1 MNRNSESHFAQVPHA
16 QIQRSRF
23 KRANNH
29 KTTFNMGDLIPIYWD
44 EVLPGDTH
52 KINMSALVRMAT
64 PIYPIMDNMFLDT
77 YFFFVPNRLL
87 WEHWREF
94 NGENRSTHWEQTTE
108 YTIPQIKAPTGGWTK
123 CTLADYFG
131 LPTYTDEVSVSALP
145 FRAYCLIWNE
155 WFRDQNLQ
163 DPAMVNLDDA
173 TVTGTN
179 SGDYV
184 QNAQLGA
191 LPLKAAKIHDYFTSA
206 LPAPQ
211 KGPDVTIS
219 IDAGLVP
226 VGGGP
231 DEHISGGPLSGIQYP
246 INYRT
251 VDMDSPNNWYE
262 FTGSQNN
269 KGLAIHPKM
278 LSSGPSHGDP
288 DNYGAESV
296 SGGNSTSGYSYW
308 AIPTNLYASLEG
320 GIGFTINQ
328 MRQAFALQ
336 RLYERDARGGT
347 RYTEVLKA
355 HFGVTSP
362 DSRQQRPEYLGGYHM
377 PININ
382 QVVQQSATDSTSPQG
397 NTAAYS
403 ISTMS
408 RNMATKSFTEH
419 GIIIGLAVVRQDHT
433 YQQGI
438 NRMWSRKDR
447 TDYYWPA
454 LANLG
459 EQAVLNKEIY
469 AQGTAADEEVFGYQE
484 AWAEYRYSPSYVTG
498 GMRSNLDEDSRGG
511 SLDAW
516 HLADYYSQLPT
527 LSDTWIE
534 ESKTTLDR
542 CIAVSSEVEN
552 QFITDMYFV
561 NTTTRPMPL
570 YSVPGLIDHH

>member
-16 QIQRSRF
+16 EIQRSRF
-23 KRANNH
+23 TRANNH
-29 KTTFNMGDLIPIYWD
+29 KTTFNMGDLVPIYLD

-52 KINMSALVRMAT
+52 QISLSALVRMAT

-77 YFFFVPNRLL
+77 YFFFVPNRLV

-94 NGENRSTHWEQTTE
+94 NGQNSTTHWEQTVD
-108 YTIPQIKAPTGGWTK
+108 YTIPQIKAPSKGWNKGTI
-123 CTLADYFG
+123 ADYFG
-131 LPTYTDEVSVSALP
+131 LPTYTENISVSALP

-155 WFRDQNLQ
+155 WFRDQNLC

-173 TVTGTN
+173 NVDGTN
-179 SGDYV
+179 EGDYV

-191 LPLKAAKIHDYFTSA
+191 LPLKAAKIHDYFTSC

-219 IDAGLVP
+219 IDAGMIP
-226 VGGGP
+226 VGAGA
-231 DEHISGGPLSGIQYP
+231 DEHLSGGPLSGIQYP
-246 INYRT
+246 INYRA
-251 VDMDSPNNWYE
+251 VDKDSPSTWYE
-262 FTGSQNN
+262 FTGNQNN
-269 KGLAIHPKM
+269 KGLGMHPKS
-278 LSSGPSHGDP
+278 LSDGPSHGSP

-296 SGGNSTSGYSYW
+296 SGSNSTQGYGYW
-308 AIPTNLYASLEG
+308 AIPTNLYANLEG

-347 RYTEVLKA
+347 RYTEILKA

-362 DSRQQRPEYLGGYHM
+362 DARQQRPEYLGGYHM

-382 QVVQQSATDSTSPQG
+382 QVIQNSGTTETSPQG

-403 ISTMS
+403 LSTMS
-408 RNMATKSFTEH
+408 RNMVTKSFTEH
-419 GIIIGLAVVRQDHT
+419 GYLIGVAVVRQDHT

-438 NRMWSRKDR
+438 RRMWSRKDR
-447 TDYYWPA
+447 TDFYWPA

-459 EQAVLNKEIY
+459 EQAVLNKEIF
-469 AQGTAADEEVFGYQE
+469 AQGTEEDDEVFGYQE

-498 GMRSNLDEDSRGG
+498 AFRSNLKDHGG

-516 HLADYYSQLPT
+516 HLADYYTELPA
-527 LSDTWIE
+527 LSDQWID
-534 ESKTTLDR
+534 ESQKTLDR

-552 QFITDMYFV
+552 QFLADLYFV
-561 NTTTRPMPL
+561 NKTTRPMPL

>member
-23 KRANNH
+23 TRANNH
-29 KTTFNMGDLIPIYWD
+29 KTTFNEGQLIPIYLD

-52 KINMSALVRMAT
+52 QINMSALVRMAT
-64 PIYPIMDNMFLDT
+64 PIYPIMDNLWMDV
-77 YFFFVPNRLL
+77 YFFFVPDRLV

-94 NGENRSTHWEQTTE
+94 NGQNNTTHWEQPVE
-108 YTIPQIKAPTGGWTK
+108 YTIPQIKAPTGGWSKGTI
-123 CTLADYFG
+123 ADYFG
-131 LPTYTDEVSVSALP
+131 LPTYTGNISVSALP
-145 FRAYCLIWNE
+145 FRAYCLIFNE

-184 QNAQLGA
+184 TNAQLGA
-191 LPLKAAKIHDYFTSA
+191 LPLKAAKMHDYFTSA

-211 KGPDVTIS
+211 KGPDVS
-219 IDAGLVP
+219 IPIDINAGNVP
-226 VGGGP
+226 VITGNEFGNP
-231 DEHISGGPLSGIQYP
+231 MSSGGHPGLSWVQA
-246 INYRT
+246 
-251 VDMDSPNNWYE
+251 
-262 FTGSQNN
+262 Q
-269 KGLAIHPKM
+269 
-278 LSSGPSHGDP
+278 
-288 DNYGAESV
+288 
-296 SGGNSTSGYSYW
+296 SGGDLTGNTSTQNWFITTNSAGETKNGINSDASAGSSAASSYVIAPSNLW
-308 AIPTNLYASLEG
+308 AQMGNLEAAK
-320 GIGFTINQ
+320 FTINQ

-347 RYTEVLKA
+347 RYTEILKA

-362 DSRQQRPEYLGGYHM
+362 DARQQRPEYLGGYHM

-382 QVVQQSATDSTSPQG
+382 QVIQQSATDTTSPQG

-403 ISTMS
+403 VSTMS
-408 RNMATKSFTEH
+408 RNLVTKSFTEH
-419 GIIIGLAVVRQDHT
+419 GFLMGLAVVRQDHT

-438 NRMWSRKDR
+438 RRFWSRKDR
-447 TDYYWPA
+447 TDFYWPA

-469 AQGTAADEEVFGYQE
+469 AQGKAEDEEVFGYQE
-484 AWAEYRYSPSYVTG
+484 AWADYRYAPSYVTG
-498 GMRSNLDEDSRGG
+498 AFRSNLSEGERGG

-516 HLADYYSQLPT
+516 HLADYYSELPT

-534 ESKTTLDR
+534 EGDESMNRVL
-542 CIAVSSEVEN
+542 AVSSEVEN
-552 QFITDMYFV
+552 QFLADMYFV
-561 NTTTRPMPL
+561 NKTTRPMPL

>member
-16 QIQRSRF
+16 EIQRSRF
-23 KRANNH
+23 TRANNH
-29 KTTFNMGDLIPIYWD
+29 KTTFNEGQLIPIYLD

-52 KINMSALVRMAT
+52 QINMSALVRMAT
-64 PIYPIMDNMFLDT
+64 PIYPIMDNLWMDV
-77 YFFFVPNRLL
+77 YFFFVPNRLV

-94 NGENRSTHWEQTTE
+94 NGQNNTTHWEQPVD
-108 YTIPQIKAPTGGWTK
+108 YTIPQIKAPNIGWTK
-123 CTLADYFG
+123 GTIADYFG
-131 LPTYTDEVSVSALP
+131 LPTYKKGISVSALP

-184 QNAQLGA
+184 TNAQLGA
-191 LPLKAAKIHDYFTSA
+191 LPLKAAKMHDYFTSA

-219 IDAGLVP
+219 VDSNLLP
-226 VGGGP
+226 V
-231 DEHISGGPLSGIQYP
+231 I
-246 INYRT
+246 T
-251 VDMDSPNNWYE
+251 SPNNNANQDGVPLMWM
-262 FTGSQNN
+262 GSGNEEYDRSKPVEVWSTAGSKIYSKTVAGGGTAHDTN
-269 KGLAIHPKM
+269 
-278 LSSGPSHGDP
+278 
-288 DNYGAESV
+288 DNGI
-296 SGGNSTSGYSYW
+296 W
-308 AIPTNLYASLEG
+308 PTNLYADIG
-320 GIGFTINQ
+320 NGIGFTINQ

-347 RYTEVLKA
+347 RYTEILKA

-362 DSRQQRPEYLGGYHM
+362 DARQQRPEYLGGYHM

-382 QVVQQSATDSTSPQG
+382 QVIQQSATDTTSPQG

-403 ISTMS
+403 VSTMS
-408 RNMATKSFTEH
+408 RNLVTKSFTEH
-419 GIIIGLAVVRQDHT
+419 GFIMGLAVVRQDHT

-438 NRMWSRKDR
+438 RRFWSRKDR
-447 TDYYWPA
+447 TDFYWPA

-459 EQAVLNKEIY
+459 EQAILNKEIF
-469 AQGTAADEEVFGYQE
+469 AQGTAEDDEVFGYQE
-484 AWAEYRYSPSYVTG
+484 AWADYRYAPSYVTG
-498 GMRSNLDEDSRGG
+498 AFRSNLSEGERGG

-516 HLADYYSQLPT
+516 HLADYYSELPS

-534 ESKTTLDR
+534 EGDESMNRVL
-542 CIAVSSEVEN
+542 AVSSEVEN
-552 QFITDMYFV
+552 QFLADMYFV
-561 NTTTRPMPL
+561 NKTTRPMPL

>member
-16 QIQRSRF
+16 EIQRSRF
-23 KRANNH
+23 TRANSH
-29 KTTFNMGDLIPIYWD
+29 KTTFNMGDLIPIYLD

-52 KINMSALVRMAT
+52 QIDMSALVRMAT

-77 YFFFVPNRLL
+77 YFFFVPNRLV

-94 NGENRSTHWEQTTE
+94 NGQNNTTHWEQTID
-108 YTIPQIKAPTGGWTK
+108 YTIPQIKAPSGGWSEG
-123 CTLADYFG
+123 TLADYFG
-131 LPTYTDEVSVSALP
+131 LPTYTNNISVSSLP
-145 FRAYCLIWNE
+145 FRAYALIWNE
-155 WFRDQNLQ
+155 WFRDQNLC

-173 TVTGTN
+173 TVTGSN

-191 LPLKAAKIHDYFTSA
+191 LPLKAAKIHDYFTSC

-211 KGPDVTIS
+211 KGPDVGIPLDLTGNAWVTTVQ
-219 IDAGLVP
+219 DFGTPNAGEYPLYWAKP
-226 VGGGP
+226 GTN
-231 DEHISGGPLSGIQYP
+231 HIQNPSTGSSNQYFNLTANKSDGSTYMGTEGTGTSGGTNGQLAPLNLAVNLES
-246 INYRT
+246 IN
-251 VDMDSPNNWYE
+251 
-262 FTGSQNN
+262 G
-269 KGLAIHPKM
+269 
-278 LSSGPSHGDP
+278 
-288 DNYGAESV
+288 
-296 SGGNSTSGYSYW
+296 TS
-308 AIPTNLYASLEG
+308 
-320 GIGFTINQ
+320 FTINQ

-347 RYTEVLKA
+347 RYTEILKA

-362 DSRQQRPEYLGGYHM
+362 DARQQRPEYLGGYHM

-382 QVVQQSATDSTSPQG
+382 QVIQNSGTTETSPQG

-403 ISTMS
+403 LSTMS
-408 RNMATKSFTEH
+408 RSMFTKSFTEH
-419 GIIIGLAVVRQDHT
+419 GFVMGVAVVRQDHT

-438 NRMWSRKDR
+438 RRMWSRKDR
-447 TDYYWPA
+447 TDFYWPA

-459 EQAVLNKEIY
+459 EQAVLNKEIF
-469 AQGTAADEEVFGYQE
+469 AQGTDEDEEVFGYQE

-498 GMRSNLDEDSRGG
+498 AFRSNMADHGG

-516 HLADYYSQLPT
+516 HLADYYKTLPT
-527 LSDTWIE
+527 LSDTWIDE
-534 ESKTTLDR
+534 NQTTLDR

-552 QFITDMYFV
+552 QFLADLYFV
-561 NTTTRPMPL
+561 NKTTRPMPL

>member
-16 QIQRSRF
+16 KIQRSRF
-23 KRANNH
+23 TRANNH
-29 KTTFNMGDLIPIYWD
+29 KTTFNEGQLIPIYLD

-52 KINMSALVRMAT
+52 QINMSALVRMAT
-64 PIYPIMDNMFLDT
+64 PIYPIMDNLWMDT
-77 YFFFVPNRLL
+77 YFFFVPDRLV

-94 NGENRSTHWEQTTE
+94 NGQNNTTHWEQPTD
-108 YTIPQIKAPTGGWTK
+108 YTIPQIKAPNIGWTK
-123 CTLADYFG
+123 GTIADYFG
-131 LPTYTDEVSVSALP
+131 LPTYRKGISVSALP

-163 DPAMVNLDDA
+163 DPAMVNVDDA

-184 QNAQLGA
+184 TNAQLGA

-219 IDAGLVP
+219 VDSNLLPVITSPNNNVVSEIPLMWNSINVPSTQNTNRGIYAGGNEATDGKISKWTATYADASDAPGTTNNDVKIYPSNLYA
-226 VGGGP
+226 
-231 DEHISGGPLSGIQYP
+231 DISGG
-246 INYRT
+246 
-251 VDMDSPNNWYE
+251 V
-262 FTGSQNN
+262 
-269 KGLAIHPKM
+269 
-278 LSSGPSHGDP
+278 
-288 DNYGAESV
+288 
-296 SGGNSTSGYSYW
+296 
-308 AIPTNLYASLEG
+308 
-320 GIGFTINQ
+320 GFTINQ

-347 RYTEVLKA
+347 RYTEILKA

-362 DSRQQRPEYLGGYHM
+362 DARQQRPEYLGGYHM

-382 QVVQQSATDSTSPQG
+382 QVIQQSATDTTSPQG

-403 ISTMS
+403 VSTMS
-408 RNMATKSFTEH
+408 RNLVTKSFTEH
-419 GIIIGLAVVRQDHT
+419 GFIMGLAVVRQDHT

-438 NRMWSRKDR
+438 RRFWSRKDR
-447 TDYYWPA
+447 TDFYWPA

-459 EQAVLNKEIY
+459 EQAILNKEIF
-469 AQGTAADEEVFGYQE
+469 AQGTAEDDEVFGYQE
-484 AWAEYRYSPSYVTG
+484 AWADYRYAPSYVTG
-498 GMRSNLDEDSRGG
+498 AFRSNLSEGERGG

-516 HLADYYSQLPT
+516 HLADYYNELPT

-534 ESKTTLDR
+534 EGDESMNRVL
-542 CIAVSSEVEN
+542 AVSSEVEN
-552 QFITDMYFV
+552 QFLADMYFV
-561 NTTTRPMPL
+561 NKTTRPMPL

>member
-16 QIQRSRF
+16 EIQRSRF
-23 KRANNH
+23 TRANNH
-29 KTTFNMGDLIPIYWD
+29 KTTFNEGQLIPIYLD

-52 KINMSALVRMAT
+52 QINMSALVRMAT
-64 PIYPIMDNMFLDT
+64 PIYPIMDNLWMDT
-77 YFFFVPNRLL
+77 YFFFVPDRLV

-94 NGENRSTHWEQTTE
+94 NGQNNTTHWEQPVD
-108 YTIPQIKAPTGGWTK
+108 YTIPQIKAPNIGWTK
-123 CTLADYFG
+123 GTIADYFG
-131 LPTYTDEVSVSALP
+131 LPTYKKGISVSALP

-173 TVTGTN
+173 TVTGSN

-184 QNAQLGA
+184 TNAQLGA
-191 LPLKAAKIHDYFTSA
+191 LPLKAAKMHDYFTSA

-219 IDAGLVP
+219 IDSNLLP
-226 VGGGP
+226 V
-231 DEHISGGPLSGIQYP
+231 I
-246 INYRT
+246 T
-251 VDMDSPNNWYE
+251 SPNNNANQDGVPLMWMGSSNEEYDRSKPVE
-262 FTGSQNN
+262 VWSTTGSNIYSKTVAGGGTAHDTN
-269 KGLAIHPKM
+269 
-278 LSSGPSHGDP
+278 
-288 DNYGAESV
+288 DNGI
-296 SGGNSTSGYSYW
+296 W
-308 AIPTNLYASLEG
+308 PTNLYADIST

-347 RYTEVLKA
+347 RYTEILKA

-362 DSRQQRPEYLGGYHM
+362 DARQQRPEYLGGYHM

-382 QVVQQSATDSTSPQG
+382 QVIQQSATDTTSPQG

-403 ISTMS
+403 VSTMS
-408 RNMATKSFTEH
+408 RNLVTKSFTEH
-419 GIIIGLAVVRQDHT
+419 GFIMGLAVVRQDHT

-438 NRMWSRKDR
+438 RRFWSRKDR
-447 TDYYWPA
+447 TDFYWPA

-459 EQAVLNKEIY
+459 EQAILNKEIF
-469 AQGTAADEEVFGYQE
+469 AQGTAEDDEVFGYQE
-484 AWAEYRYSPSYVTG
+484 AWAEYRYAPSYVTG
-498 GMRSNLDEDSRGG
+498 AFRSNLSEGERGG

-516 HLADYYSQLPT
+516 HLADYYNELPT

-534 ESKTTLDR
+534 EGDESMNRVL
-542 CIAVSSEVEN
+542 AVSSEVEN
-552 QFITDMYFV
+552 QFLADMYFV
-561 NTTTRPMPL
+561 NKTTRPMPL

>member
-16 QIQRSRF
+16 EIQRSRF
-23 KRANNH
+23 TRANNH
-29 KTTFNMGDLIPIYWD
+29 KTTFNEGQLIPIYLD

-52 KINMSALVRMAT
+52 QINMSALVRMAT
-64 PIYPIMDNMFLDT
+64 PIYPIMDNLWMDT
-77 YFFFVPNRLL
+77 YFFFVPDRLV

-94 NGENRSTHWEQTTE
+94 NGQNNTTHWEQPVD
-108 YTIPQIKAPTGGWTK
+108 YTIPQIKAPNTGWTK
-123 CTLADYFG
+123 GTIADYFG
-131 LPTYTDEVSVSALP
+131 LPTYKKGISVSALP

-173 TVTGTN
+173 TVTGSN

-184 QNAQLGA
+184 TNAQLGA
-191 LPLKAAKIHDYFTSA
+191 LPLKAAKMHDYFTSA

-219 IDAGLVP
+219 IDSNLLP
-226 VGGGP
+226 V
-231 DEHISGGPLSGIQYP
+231 I
-246 INYRT
+246 T
-251 VDMDSPNNWYE
+251 SPNNNANQDGVPLMWMGSSNEEYDRSKPVE
-262 FTGSQNN
+262 VWSTTGSNIYSKTVAGGGTAHDTN
-269 KGLAIHPKM
+269 
-278 LSSGPSHGDP
+278 
-288 DNYGAESV
+288 DNGI
-296 SGGNSTSGYSYW
+296 W
-308 AIPTNLYASLEG
+308 PTNLYADIST

-347 RYTEVLKA
+347 RYTEILKA

-362 DSRQQRPEYLGGYHM
+362 DARQQRPEYLGGYHM

-382 QVVQQSATDSTSPQG
+382 QVIQQSATDTTSPQG

-403 ISTMS
+403 VSTMS
-408 RNMATKSFTEH
+408 RNLVTKSFTEH
-419 GIIIGLAVVRQDHT
+419 GFIMGLAVVRQDHT

-438 NRMWSRKDR
+438 RRFWSRKDR
-447 TDYYWPA
+447 TDFYWPA

-459 EQAVLNKEIY
+459 EQAILNKEIF
-469 AQGTAADEEVFGYQE
+469 AQGTAEDDEVFGYQE
-484 AWAEYRYSPSYVTG
+484 AWAEYRYAPSYVTG
-498 GMRSNLDEDSRGG
+498 AFRSNLSEGERGG

-516 HLADYYSQLPT
+516 HLADYYNELPT

-534 ESKTTLDR
+534 EGDESMNRVL
-542 CIAVSSEVEN
+542 AVSSEVEN
-552 QFITDMYFV
+552 QFLADMYFV
-561 NTTTRPMPL
+561 NKTTRPMPL